1 MQYRSAEAAPGL
13 QIDCR
18 GLRLKHKKQVLRG
31 APGQVLTMGK
41 TMALQQKN
49 QDSLY
54 NRVNDY
60 LRGNP
65 TAYETEES
73 EQATVEA
80 MLNQLQKA
88 EEELRAAQARVDR
101 LVWELDRAKSSI
113 CA

>member
-1 MQYRSAEAAPGL
+1 
-13 QIDCR
+13 
-18 GLRLKHKKQVLRG
+18 
-31 APGQVLTMGK
+31 
-41 TMALQQKN
+41 MALQQKN
-49 QDSLY
+49 QGSLF

-65 TAYETEES
+65 PAYETEES

-80 MLNQLQKA
+80 MLDQLQKA

-113 CA
+113 CV